1 LGFFSLSYLF
11 APWTASGKRTRAW
24 RRFSNVSG
32 TDGDSCF
39 CGCGKVGIWT
49 TSGFVASHA
58 NKISSD
64 GSVDDNGDRKCVAP
78 TAHLGVYYIFIY
90 YIYYVICICIYYL
103 YINLYDIIYIYK
115 YYVYIYYIHIHPY
128 LIYMHV

>member
-1 LGFFSLSYLF
+1 MLGILF
-11 APWTASGKRTRAW
+11 PLLPFRPLDSVWKKAQSVAQIQQRVRN
-24 RRFSNVSG
+24 RRGQLLLRLRQGWNL
-32 TDGDSCF
+32 DNQRLRRH
-39 CGCGKVGIWT
+39 
-49 TSGFVASHA
+49 SHA

-103 YINLYDIIYIYK
+103 YINLYDITHK
-115 YYVYIYYIHIHPY
+115 WAERFLKLPS
-128 LIYMHV
+128 